1 MFKHRIKKRVCVYFF
16 FFFHKALAALVN
28 IYVAALNTPGTV
40 PSVQS
45 AWETFVNTKC
55 SEAKLVALQ
64 LYESN
69 MTSQLNGAL
78 PCDSDDIRQVQ
89 QTAIEESMKIFQAE
103 TYGVSA
109 TSSEKFLDE
118 LMVREQGK
126 LIFISVLQ
134 KGSGGGGALSCTVVV
149 EFVKYTGLTSLTD
162 KFKRLPTRFL

>member
-1 MFKHRIKKRVCVYFF
+1 
-16 FFFHKALAALVN
+16 
-28 IYVAALNTPGTV
+28 
-40 PSVQS
+40 
-45 AWETFVNTKC
+45 
-55 SEAKLVALQ
+55 
-64 LYESN
+64 

-78 PCDSDDIRQVQ
+78 PCDSNDIRQVQ

-162 KFKRLPTRFL
+162 EFKRLPTRFL

>member
-1 MFKHRIKKRVCVYFF
+1 M
-16 FFFHKALAALVN
+16 
-28 IYVAALNTPGTV
+28 
-40 PSVQS
+40 QS

-134 KGSGGGGALSCTVVV
+134 KGSGGGGGHYHVL
-149 EFVKYTGLTSLTD
+149 
-162 KFKRLPTRFL
+162 